1 MNWAALNVTFQ
12 KVSRTRRVPLPV
24 KEASSEG
31 SEEAKSVSNMVHYDT
46 VLKHVGEFGTYQKRM
61 CFFVFLPSLSVGMH
75 MMAMVF
81 LAATPAHRCRAP
93 EGDVLVSRYN
103 WTEPELLNMTI
114 PWTKDDDGRAVLH
127 SCKSEHIVLS
137 DQGPAFRS
145 LIGGLNDFQVDA
157 APSSLVEA
165 RSERQHAL
173 STRQVC
179 SRQADSIAY
188 PTRLLLRE
196 GAVGVELQADGE
208 GPISGTTAVTLAV
221 LAATVAGICQY
232 DLTTVELNNS
242 YSNLT
247 NHRASWNVTS
257 CNAGWTFDRSQY
269 KTSIT
274 MDNNIVCADKWL
286 ANLAQSIFMV
296 GVLIGSITF
305 GDLSDR
311 FGRKVVLFAGIAL
324 NLVSGIATMFAPN
337 FTAFV
342 ILRLFV
348 GVSSLGIYIVS
359 FVLACEIVGPS
370 RRTLVGT
377 VDYVFFVL
385 GYMLEAGLAYLIR
398 TWTHLQLA
406 ISLLSVLWIPLW
418 CVVTESPRWLLA
430 KGRTEEARGIVEKM
444 AEMNGVDF
452 PGVLWEKMVESK
464 DKLVETPDNGR
475 FYSVRDLVRT
485 PNLARKSAV
494 IFYNWGVITMVYYGL
509 SLNTSALGGDD
520 YINFFLSGLVEF
532 PALVMSIVVIEKW
545 GRRSPHIM
553 FMVGGGVACICT
565 LFVPTDLFPLTMTL
579 AMIGKFGIS
588 ASFNIIYIWTGEIYP
603 TVIRNLGLGVSSMWA
618 RVGGIISPFVALLA
632 DSWRPLPYIVFGGL
646 SVLGGVLCLLLPE
659 TLGTPLPQTLQEA
672 EDFGK
677 GGSLLC
683 QAGGRKKPEDSKELA
698 AEADLHDTSPSVDD
712 PSDVT
717 NPSFYLSFET
727 GL

>member
-1 MNWAALNVTFQ
+1 
-12 KVSRTRRVPLPV
+12 
-24 KEASSEG
+24 
-31 SEEAKSVSNMVHYDT
+31 MVHYDA

-61 CFFVFLPSLSVGMH
+61 CFFAFLPSLSVGMH

-93 EGDVLVSRYN
+93 EGAVLAARYN
-103 WTEPELLNMTI
+103 WSEPELLNMTI
-114 PWTKDDDGRAVLH
+114 PWTKDDDGR
-127 SCKSEHIVLS
+127 
-137 DQGPAFRS
+137 Q
-145 LIGGLNDFQVDA
+145 
-157 APSSLVEA
+157 
-165 RSERQHAL
+165 
-173 STRQVC
+173 
-179 SRQADSIAY
+179 
-188 PTRLLLRE
+188 
-196 GAVGVELQADGE
+196 
-208 GPISGTTAVTLAV
+208 
-221 LAATVAGICQY
+221 
-232 DLTTVELNNS
+232 
-242 YSNLT
+242 
-247 NHRASWNVTS
+247 
-257 CNAGWTFDRSQY
+257 
-269 KTSIT
+269 
-274 MDNNIVCADKWL
+274 NNIVCDDKWL
-286 ANLAQSIFMV
+286 ANMAQSIYMV

-311 FGRKVVLFAGIAL
+311 FGRKVLMFVGIVL
-324 NLVSGIATMFAPN
+324 NLVSGISTMFAPN

-348 GVSSLGIYIVS
+348 GVSSMGIYLVN

-406 ISLLSVLWIPLW
+406 ISLLSVLWLPLW

-430 KGRTEEARGIVEKM
+430 KGRTEEARAIVEKM
-444 AEMNGVDF
+444 AKTNGVDF
-452 PGVLWEKMVESK
+452 PDALWEKMVESK
-464 DKLVETPDNGR
+464 VDVKTFRYGYVAKNSSELIVVSDLPVFELSQDKLTETPDNDR
-475 FYSVRDLVRT
+475 FYSAWDLIRT
-485 PNLARKSAV
+485 PNLAKKSAI

-532 PALVMSIVVIEKW
+532 PALLMSIIVIEKW

-565 LFVPTDLFPLTMTL
+565 LFVPSDLFPLTMTL
-579 AMIGKFGIS
+579 AMIGKFGIA

-632 DSWRPLPYIVFGGL
+632 DSWRPLPYIVFGGV
-646 SVLGGVLCLLLPE
+646 SVLGGILCLMLPE
-659 TLGTPLPQTLQEA
+659 TLGAPLPQTLEEA

-677 GGSLLC
+677 FYKSLL
-683 QAGGRKKPEDSKELA
+683 QNFIYY
-698 AEADLHDTSPSVDD
+698 TM
-712 PSDVT
+712 
-717 NPSFYLSFET
+717 
-727 GL
+727 

>member
-1 MNWAALNVTFQ
+1 
-12 KVSRTRRVPLPV
+12 
-24 KEASSEG
+24 
-31 SEEAKSVSNMVHYDT
+31 MVHYDT

-93 EGDVLVSRYN
+93 EGDVLAARYN

-127 SCKSEHIVLS
+127 SCGSLTVPWPFL
-137 DQGPAFRS
+137 GRS
-145 LIGGLNDFQVDA
+145 LAVPRPFLG
-157 APSSLVEA
+157 
-165 RSERQHAL
+165 RS
-173 STRQVC
+173 
-179 SRQADSIAY
+179 
-188 PTRLLLRE
+188 
-196 GAVGVELQADGE
+196 
-208 GPISGTTAVTLAV
+208 LAV
-221 LAATVAGICQY
+221 PRPY

-247 NHRASWNVTS
+247 NHRARWNVTS

-398 TWTHLQLA
+398 TWTHLHWP
-406 ISLLSVLWIPLW
+406 SLYSASSGYR
-418 CVVTESPRWLLA
+418 CGGKHVVTESPRWLLA
-430 KGRTEEARGIVEKM
+430 KGRTEEARAIVEKM

-464 DKLVETPDNGR
+464 DKLAETPDNGR

-683 QAGGRKKPEDSKELA
+683 PVGGRKKPEDSKELA
-698 AEADLHDTSPSVDD
+698 AEADLHDTLPTVDD